1 MVIHTVNSADTPSGQ
16 SFIAEVNQILT
27 LPADGAGKRVAFDCE
42 GVNLSRLGT
51 DKSCP
56 SVFPHLMSIS

>member
-16 SFIAEVNQILT
+16 SFIAEVNQILM

-51 DKSCP
+51 VEIVSNLF
-56 SVFPHLMSIS
+56 SLT